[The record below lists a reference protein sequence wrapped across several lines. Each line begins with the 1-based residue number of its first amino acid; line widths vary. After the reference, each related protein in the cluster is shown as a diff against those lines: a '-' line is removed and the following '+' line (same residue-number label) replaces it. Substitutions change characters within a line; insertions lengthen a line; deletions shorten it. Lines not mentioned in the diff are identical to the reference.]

1 MVDSFK
7 VACVGWSSRQDGPLA
22 RPRVLGAT
30 VVPWN
35 IDHAMRGEGLRASRT
50 SNLFAT
56 VMMPWQLSEQGDAT
70 DRALSSSFSS
80 RCGPKYPCAKVK
92 LR

>member
-7 VACVGWSSRQDGPLA
+7 VACVGWSSRQDGPIA

-30 VVPWN
+30 VVPWI
-35 IDHAMRGEGLRASRT
+35 IDHAMRGEGLRASRS

-56 VMMPWQLSEQGDAT
+56 LTVLLGCDAEAAL
-70 DRALSSSFSS
+70 RARRRHRSSVIFL
-80 RCGPKYPCAKVK
+80 V
-92 LR
+92 